1 MKNLML
7 VAKREYVKT
16 IRKPSFWLATLAFP
30 IFMIVVMVIS
40 GYSSMR
46 TEEKIKED
54 LKNVKRIL
62 VVDQAN
68 IVNPAI
74 LLNPYEGSTDV
85 DYVIAEVKSDK
96 ANVAIVFP
104 SDLAVSQQITVY
116 TKDEGIM
123 ALGKYDELARQL
135 VKQSILLSLDDPA
148 DIGLFNS
155 NLTVTS
161 TYFKDGEVTSWRLE
175 QFVVP
180 AVSLLLYFVMVFMG
194 TNFLLMSV
202 SEEKE
207 NRMMEIVLTGIRSKE
222 LVWGKVLGITAIIIT
237 QLIVLIVLSVVGILF
252 TINMLPLDLD
262 WSQIPLNPLGII
274 LNVFYIFC
282 GFLVIASMM
291 VGVGAAVPTY
301 KDAQQFSS
309 IFIIAAVFPLY
320 FVTLIIA
327 EPNGL
332 VARLTSYFP
341 LTAPMIMLGRNA
353 LGALP
358 VWEMLLSIPILL
370 VYVGISLYIA
380 FVLFEVGAYE
390 YNQKIS
396 LRRILEGIRK
406 K

>member
-1 MKNLML
+1 MNNLIL

-30 IFMIVVMVIS
+30 VFMIAVMLIS
-40 GYSSMR
+40 GYSSIR

-54 LKNVKRIL
+54 LEKVQRIL

-74 LLNPYEGSTDV
+74 LQKPYESSQEI
-85 DYVIAEVKSDK
+85 DYVIAEVKADK
-96 ANVAIVFP
+96 ANAAIFYP
-104 SDLAVSQQITVY
+104 SDLATSQQITVY

-135 VKQSILLSLDDPA
+135 VKQSILMSLDDPA
-148 DIGLFNS
+148 NITLFNS
-155 NLTVTS
+155 NLKVAS
-161 TYFKDGEVTSWRLE
+161 TYFKDGEVTAWKLE
-175 QFVVP
+175 QFVAP

-222 LVWGKVLGITAIIIT
+222 LVWGKIMGITAIIIT
-237 QLIVLIVLSVVGILF
+237 QLLVLVVLSAVGIAF
-252 TINMLPLDLD
+252 TISKLPVSLD
-262 WSQIPLNPLGII
+262 WSQIPFNPLSI
-274 LNVFYIFC
+274 LLNGFYIFC

-332 VARLTSYFP
+332 VARITSYFP

-353 LGALP
+353 LNALP
-358 VWEMLLSIPILL
+358 GWEMLLSIPILL

-396 LRRILEGIRK
+396 LRRIIEGIRK

>member
-96 ANVAIVFP
+96 ANAAIVYP